1 MNEQDLLPTEQA
13 EQKPKPKK
21 RPLTLNRRPAYVL
34 INDEIIHK
42 VTTGNTTISDA
53 KSIAYEYIQKNTE
66 KFLDK
71 NINIKI
77 LSLYIEED
85 KTLET
90 KIELIN
96 KKKGDV

>member
-1 MNEQDLLPTEQA
+1 MNAHDLLIDEQ
-13 EQKPKPKK
+13 EQKSQTKK
-21 RPLTLNRRPAYVL
+21 RPLTLNRRPAYVM

-42 VTTGNTTISDA
+42 VTTGDTTISDA
-53 KSIAYEYIQKNTE
+53 RSIAYEYIQKNTE

-90 KIELIN
+90 RVELIN
-96 KKKGDV
+96 RKKGDV